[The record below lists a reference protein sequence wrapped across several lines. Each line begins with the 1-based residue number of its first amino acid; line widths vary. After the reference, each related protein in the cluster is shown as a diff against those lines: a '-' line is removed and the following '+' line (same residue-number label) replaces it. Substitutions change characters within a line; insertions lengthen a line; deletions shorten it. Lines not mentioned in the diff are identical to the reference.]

1 MVNEVSAHDVEF
13 FSYKMVLM
21 WSLGRSKCFFASFSL
36 CVGERVGHGCNGDN
50 RMSRS
55 LGFSAL
61 FVFSILTI
69 SFFGS
74 YGCWFAGANASVSGL
89 PPMNLAVVGVN
100 GTEVVVLNETGI
112 ASLPS
117 YSGCGGYENQIG
129 LVKEYGNYTGV
140 SLWTLCSLV
149 GGLTNTSVVKVTAAD
164 NYTMNFTYA
173 QVQGEFLAY
182 DIATGLPTNHTLPFV
197 PIIAYYL
204 NGSNIPSAEGPLR
217 LAIVSPEGYAT
228 PSAYWVKEAIRIE
241 IIETSVPEYPLAA
254 FLLSFLLTS
263 LATMLSLKVRG
274 IGRRTSCLPAHS
286 WKK

>member
-1 MVNEVSAHDVEF
+1 
-13 FSYKMVLM
+13 
-21 WSLGRSKCFFASFSL
+21 
-36 CVGERVGHGCNGDN
+36 
-50 RMSRS
+50 MSRS
-55 LGFSAL
+55 LGFLAL
-61 FVFSILTI
+61 FVA
-69 SFFGS
+69 SFLAITFLGS
-74 YGCWFAGANASVSGL
+74 YGCLFAGANASVSGL

-100 GTEVVVLNETGI
+100 ETEAVVLNETGI

-117 YSGCGGYENQIG
+117 YSGYGGYENQIG

-140 SLWTLCSLV
+140 SLETLCNLV
-149 GGLTNTSVVKVTAAD
+149 GGLTNTSVVKLTAAD

-173 QVQGEFLAY
+173 QIQGEFAAY

-204 NGSNIPSAEGPLR
+204 NGSNVPSVEGPLR

-228 PSAYWVKEAIRIE
+228 TASYWVKEVIRVE

-254 FLLSFLLTS
+254 FLLSFLLIS
-263 LATMLSLKVRG
+263 LATMLSLKARS